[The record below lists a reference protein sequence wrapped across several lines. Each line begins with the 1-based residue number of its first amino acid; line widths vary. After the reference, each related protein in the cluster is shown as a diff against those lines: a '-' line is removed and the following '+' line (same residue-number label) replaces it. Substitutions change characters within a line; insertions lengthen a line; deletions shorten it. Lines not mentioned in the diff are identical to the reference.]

1 MMWAGDD
8 QPWAVHEPCVDGVAQ
23 VDGREF
29 RVHAAEV
36 AQRREAIA
44 QVLARE
50 AQTLQRLGGRGLE
63 RLLREGGGVHR
74 QVHVRVDEPWADRAL
89 G

>member
-1 MMWAGDD
+1 MMWAATISRG
-8 QPWAVHEPCVDGVAQ
+8 PARAPRRGVAQ

-36 AQRREAIA
+36 AQCREAIA

-50 AQTLQRLGGRGLE
+50 AQPLERLGGRGLE
-63 RLLREGGGVHR
+63 RLLGEVRRVHR
-74 QVHVRVDEPWADRAL
+74 EVNVSVDEPWADRAL
-89 G
+89 R